1 MNLPSL
7 LLVPGAWH
15 NPNHWAPLV
24 VELSGIDVHTVAL
37 TSVGD
42 DPATLKDMYADAEV
56 IAKAVAAIDRPV
68 VVLAHSYGGVP
79 ATQALSDVK
88 NVERIIYL
96 AAFQLDVGEAVLMPN
111 VAPWSRGP
119 SCTTATESR
128 TTSKPRHRRMFYND
142 VDTITAVHAASQLGY
157 QSYASMRQP
166 LVEAAWKSIPST
178 YIICEADNA
187 IPVAAQERMA
197 EHADEVLRLGTS
209 HSPFLSQPASLAR
222 LIRRCLAAARME
234 AVPPER

>member
-1 MNLPSL
+1 
-7 LLVPGAWH
+7 
-15 NPNHWAPLV
+15 
-24 VELSGIDVHTVAL
+24 VAL

-68 VVLAHSYGGVP
+68 VVLAHSYRGVP
-79 ATQALSDVK
+79 TTQALSDVK

-111 VAPWSRGP
+111 RRPLEPWAKLHHRNGIQDYVEA
-119 SCTTATESR
+119 TTPENV
-128 TTSKPRHRRMFYND
+128 FYND
-142 VDTITAVHAASQLGY
+142 VDAITAVHAASQLGY

-166 LVEAAWKSIPST
+166 LIEAAWKSIPST

-234 AVPPER
+234 AVPPEQ